1 MILIYI
7 VTVISCL
14 VLLRVL
20 VKRDLP
26 ITITDEE
33 LKIGIG
39 LSLVPG
45 MNLVLLIVLVFTV
58 GFPLFAKVVDIIFNL
73 VKK

>member
-7 VTVISCL
+7 ATVISCL
-14 VLLRVL
+14 VLLKVL
-20 VKRDLP
+20 VKRVLS
-26 ITITDEE
+26 ITTTDEE

-58 GFPLFAKVVDIIFNL
+58 GFPLFTKVIDIIFNL